1 MKIRSLKMN
10 NHKKAFELRTW
21 KNRYEYPYAMLDTQP
36 TDDDKIINAYVDP
49 ELGNEAI
56 TYELASGTE
65 DTIHI
70 DRILEYN
77 RDPSYMRDLLLYKLT
92 IEAKK
97 LVESSPIG
105 IRELSRRLGTS
116 PTQIYRLLDE
126 ENTRKSLDRVFELLA
141 VLQCRIDIRSIN
153 GRASG
158 AKASEPILRLTVHG

>member
-10 NHKKAFELRTW
+10 NHKKAFELRTY
-21 KNRYEYPYAMLDTQP
+21 KDRYEYPYAMLDTQP
-36 TDDDKIINAYVDP
+36 TDEDRIVNAYIDP
-49 ELGNEAI
+49 DLGNEAI
-56 TYELASGTE
+56 TYELTSGAE

-97 LVESSPIG
+97 LVESSPVG
-105 IRELSRRLGTS
+105 IRELGRRLGTS

-126 ENTRKSLDRVFELLA
+126 ENTRKSLDRVFELLS

-153 GRASG
+153 SQASG
-158 AKASEPILRLTVHG
+158 TKTGKPTLRLTVHG

>member
-10 NHKKAFELRTW
+10 NHKKAFELRTY
-21 KNRYEYPYAMLDTQP
+21 KDRYEYPYAMLDTQP
-36 TDDDKIINAYVDP
+36 TDEDRIVNAYIDP
-49 ELGNEAI
+49 DLGNEAI
-56 TYELASGTE
+56 TYELTSGAE

-97 LVESSPIG
+97 LVESSPVG
-105 IRELSRRLGTS
+105 IRELGRRLGTS

-126 ENTRKSLDRVFELLA
+126 ENTRKSLDRVFELLS
-141 VLQCRIDIRSIN
+141 VLQCRIDIHSIN
-153 GRASG
+153 GQANG
-158 AKASEPILRLTVHG
+158 TKTGKPTLRLTVHG

>member
-10 NHKKAFELRTW
+10 NHKKAFELRTY
-21 KNRYEYPYAMLDTQP
+21 KDRYEYPYAMLDTQP
-36 TDDDKIINAYVDP
+36 TDEDRIVNAYIDP
-49 ELGNEAI
+49 DLGNEAI
-56 TYELASGTE
+56 TYELASGTA

-97 LVESSPIG
+97 LVESSPVG
-105 IRELSRRLGTS
+105 IRELGRRLGTS

-126 ENTRKSLDRVFELLA
+126 ENTRKSLDKVFELLA
-141 VLQCRIDIRSIN
+141 VLQCRIDIHSTN

-158 AKASEPILRLTVHG
+158 TKTGKPTLRLTVNG

>member
-10 NHKKAFELRTW
+10 NHKKAFELRTY
-21 KNRYEYPYAMLDTQP
+21 KDRYEYPYAMLDTQP
-36 TDDDKIINAYVDP
+36 TDENRIANAYIDP
-49 ELGNEAI
+49 DLGNEAI
-56 TYELASGTE
+56 TYELTSGAE

-97 LVESSPIG
+97 LVESSPVG
-105 IRELSRRLGTS
+105 IRELGRRLGTS

-126 ENTRKSLDRVFELLA
+126 ENTRKSLDRVFELLS
-141 VLQCRIDIRSIN
+141 VLQCRIDIHSIN
-153 GRASG
+153 GQASG
-158 AKASEPILRLTVHG
+158 AKTGKPTLRLTVHG